1 MDTIILFGPDDREEE
16 FSLPAGPLELVELE
30 IDRIVN
36 DPANDWS
43 DSYSLYSAGREVDHH
58 GFPVN
63 GG

>member
-1 MDTIILFGPDDREEE
+1 MIAGRCHFDCR
-16 FSLPAGPLELVELE
+16 SLQLE

-63 GG
+63 PER